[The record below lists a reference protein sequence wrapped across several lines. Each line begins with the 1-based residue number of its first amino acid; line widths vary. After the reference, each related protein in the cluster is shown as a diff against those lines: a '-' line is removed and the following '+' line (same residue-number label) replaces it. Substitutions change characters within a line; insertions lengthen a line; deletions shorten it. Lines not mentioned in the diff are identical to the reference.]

1 MELIP
6 NIKAL
11 AAATKKLKD
20 RKIME
25 LVINLETSLLEFHS
39 DYERLRERVGLLE
52 SENEALKTQ
61 KEISR
66 SLDYELGVYFTEMSG
81 EREGPFCTRCWD
93 ADNKLVRLA
102 VQKTGIAQCPECKS
116 FFEYEY
122 RKYSD

>member
-1 MELIP
+1 MELID

-11 AAATKKLKD
+11 VEATKKLKD

-25 LVINLETSLLEFHS
+25 LVINVETSLLEFQS
-39 DYERLRERVGLLE
+39 EFDQLRERTANLE
-52 SENEALKTQ
+52 KENEALKMQ

-66 SLDYELGVYFTEMSG
+66 HLSYELGVYFNTMHG

-93 ADNKLVRLA
+93 ADYKLVRLA
-102 VQKTGIAQCPECKS
+102 VQKSGIAQCPECRS

-122 RKYSD
+122 KLSQ